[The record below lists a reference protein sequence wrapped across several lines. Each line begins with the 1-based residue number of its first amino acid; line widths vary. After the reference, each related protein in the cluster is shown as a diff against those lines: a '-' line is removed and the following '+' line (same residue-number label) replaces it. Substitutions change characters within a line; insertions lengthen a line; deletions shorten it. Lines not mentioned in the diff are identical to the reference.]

1 MTDLATFTVFMRRIR
16 AGDEEAA
23 AALVRH
29 YEPLIRRMVRLQ
41 ITRQGLRRLF
51 DSMDV
56 CQSVLAS
63 FFTRAATGQY
73 ELDTPEQLVKL
84 LVTMARNQLVSAARR
99 QCAER
104 RDHRRIAA
112 AANLHELACNQSS
125 PSQKIAGRE
134 LLSRFR
140 QRLNDEEKQIAELR
154 AQGLDWSAIAR
165 QLGGTPQARRVQLAR
180 AMERASQ
187 GLGLEEESHA

>member
-1 MTDLATFTVFMRRIR
+1 MTDQATFTVFIRRIR
-16 AGDEEAA
+16 GGDEQAA
-23 AALVRH
+23 ASLVQH

-41 ITRQGLRRLF
+41 LTRQGLRRLF

-63 FFTRAATGQY
+63 FFTRAAAGQY
-73 ELDTPEQLVKL
+73 DLQRPDQLVKL

-99 QCAER
+99 HCSQR

-112 AANLHELACNQSS
+112 AADLHEIAGDQST

-134 LLSRFR
+134 LVERFQ
-140 QRLNDEEKQIAELR
+140 QRLSDEEKQIAELR
-154 AQGLDWSAIAR
+154 GQGLDWAAVAR
-165 QLGGTPQARRVQLAR
+165 QLGGSAQARRVQLAR
-180 AMERASQ
+180 AQERAGQ
-187 GLGLEEESHA
+187 GLGLEETDA